1 MLNDIKPK
9 MQKAQQI
16 SSRRNEEKILSRYF
30 IMKLKN
36 WKNILKAVRKKDE
49 IDT

>member
-1 MLNDIKPK
+1 MGRKKPSSNPEMLNDIKPK

-36 WKNILKAVRKKDE
+36 
-49 IDT
+49 